1 MQASSITPPSR
12 GSRQDKGAARSRAGG
27 GQTRRPVSG
36 ARSRAGGGP
45 TRHSGSAAGYL
56 LLVLL
61 TAATGCQPADP
72 TREYR
77 FQGSS
82 MGTTFE
88 VKVVASL
95 LPEPQQELVREAI
108 QGQLQD
114 IDGKMSTYRE
124 ASEISRLNRSRE
136 TTPHPLSRETFTVLT
151 EALRISRMTG
161 GAFDITVGP
170 LVNAWGFGPAP
181 RPTSP
186 PAAAKIEQL
195 KLRSGWVKIELDPR
209 TSTIRKGD
217 PALYLDLSAI
227 AKGYAVDRL
236 SEVLAE
242 MKLARHMVELG
253 GEVRTSGRNA
263 GGNPWRIAIEKPVSG
278 GRALQRILPLENLAV
293 ATSGDYRNFHRAE
306 GGHLSHTIDPRTG
319 RPVQHELASVSVVD
333 ASCMRADGYATAL
346 MVLGE
351 EDGYRLAA
359 EQDLAALFLV
369 RTREGSFRE
378 METPAFQRLLRA
390 KPVTGTDLTPERESG
405 S

>member
-1 MQASSITPPSR
+1 MATLFLKQNTRLTGRRSS
-12 GSRQDKGAARSRAGG
+12 
-27 GQTRRPVSG
+27 
-36 ARSRAGGGP
+36 GP
-45 TRHSGSAAGYL
+45 GLAAGL
-56 LLVLL
+56 LLLL
-61 TAATGCQPADP
+61 LAAGPGCQPP
-72 TREYR
+72 GTIQEYR
-77 FQGSS
+77 FQGST

-108 QGQLQD
+108 QAQLQD

-136 TTPHPLSRETFTVLT
+136 TTPHPLSRETYTVLA

-181 RPTSP
+181 H
-186 PAAAKIEQL
+186 PAALPTAAEIEQL
-195 KLRSGWVKIELDPR
+195 KLRSGWAKIELDPR
-209 TSTIRKGD
+209 TSSIRKGE

-236 SEVLAE
+236 SEVLVE
-242 MKLARHMVELG
+242 MNLTRHMVELG

-263 GGNPWRIAIEKPVSG
+263 SGNPWRIAIEKPVSG
-278 GRALQRILPLENLAV
+278 GRAFQRILPLENLAV
-293 ATSGDYRNFHRAE
+293 ATSGDYRNFRRAE

-319 RPVQHELASVSVVD
+319 RPVRHELASVSVVD

-351 EDGYRLAA
+351 DEGYRLAA

-369 RTREGSFRE
+369 RTHEGSFRE
-378 METPAFQRLLRA
+378 RETPAFQRLFRDE
-390 KPVTGTDLTPERESG
+390 PIGTDPDPTRESET
-405 S
+405 

>member
-1 MQASSITPPSR
+1 MKRKAHGNERKLTTTSR
-12 GSRQDKGAARSRAGG
+12 L
-27 GQTRRPVSG
+27 
-36 ARSRAGGGP
+36 
-45 TRHSGSAAGYL
+45 AGYL

-61 TAATGCQPADP
+61 TVATGCQPSDS

-88 VKVVASL
+88 VKVVASPF
-95 LPEPQQELVREAI
+95 PEQQQEAVREAI
-108 QGQLQD
+108 QAQLQD
-114 IDGKMSTYRE
+114 VDGKMSTYRE
-124 ASEISRLNRSRE
+124 ASEISHVNRSRE
-136 TTPHPLSRETFTVLT
+136 TSPQPLSRETFTVLA
-151 EALRISRMTG
+151 EAQRISRMTG

-181 RPTSP
+181 HPASP
-186 PAAAKIEQL
+186 PTAAEIEQL
-195 KLRSGWVKIELDPR
+195 KLRSGWAKIELFPR
-209 TSTIRKGD
+209 DSTILKQE

-227 AKGYAVDRL
+227 AKGHAVDRI

-242 MKLARHMVELG
+242 MNLTRHMVELG

-263 GGNPWRIAIEKPVSG
+263 GGNPWRIAIEKPISG
-278 GRALQRILPLENLAV
+278 GRAFQRILPLENLAV
-293 ATSGDYRNFHRAE
+293 ATSGDYRNFREAE
-306 GGHLSHTIDPRTG
+306 DGHLSHTIDPRTG
-319 RPVQHELASVSVVD
+319 RPVRHELAAVSVV
-333 ASCMRADGYATAL
+333 ATSCMRADGYATAL

-351 EDGYRLAA
+351 DEGYRLAA

-378 METPAFQRLLRA
+378 RETPAFQRHFGA
-390 KPVTGTDLTPERESG
+390 KPTGTGPDTERESG

>member
-1 MQASSITPPSR
+1 MRRKAHGIERKLTTTSR
-12 GSRQDKGAARSRAGG
+12 SAGRDS
-27 GQTRRPVSG
+27 RRP
-36 ARSRAGGGP
+36 GGP
-45 TRHSGSAAGYL
+45 GSAAGVL

-61 TAATGCQPADP
+61 TAAAGCRPPDS
-72 TREYR
+72 TREFR
-77 FQGSS
+77 FRGSS

-88 VKVVASL
+88 VKVVASPF
-95 LPEPQQELVREAI
+95 PEQRQEAVREAI
-108 QGQLQD
+108 QAQLRD
-114 IDGKMSTYRE
+114 VDGKMSTYRE

-136 TTPHPLSRETFTVLT
+136 TTPHPLSRETFTVLA
-151 EALRISRMTG
+151 EALRISRVTD

-181 RPTSP
+181 HPTSLP
-186 PAAAKIEQL
+186 TAAEIKQL
-195 KLRSGWVKIELDPR
+195 KLRSGWAKIELNSRD
-209 TSTIRKGD
+209 STILKHE

-242 MKLARHMVELG
+242 MNLTRHMVELG

-278 GRALQRILPLENLAV
+278 GRAFQRILPLENLAL
-293 ATSGDYRNFHRAE
+293 ATSGDYRNFRQAE
-306 GGHLSHTIDPRTG
+306 DGDLSHTIDPRTG
-319 RPVQHELASVSVVD
+319 RPVRHELASVSVVD
-333 ASCMRADGYATAL
+333 DSCMRADGYATAL

-351 EDGYRLAA
+351 DEGYRLAA

-369 RTREGSFRE
+369 RSREGSFRE
-378 METPAFQRLLRA
+378 RETPAFRRLFRT
-390 KPVTGTDLTPERESG
+390 KPATGTGPETKRESG

>member
-1 MQASSITPPSR
+1 MKRKAHGIERRNTTTSR
-12 GSRQDKGAARSRAGG
+12 FAGH
-27 GQTRRPVSG
+27 
-36 ARSRAGGGP
+36 AGWRERGLGL
-45 TRHSGSAAGYL
+45 GAGYL

-61 TAATGCQPADP
+61 AAATGCRAPDSIQ
-72 TREYR
+72 EYR

-95 LPEPQQELVREAI
+95 LPEQQQEQVREAI
-108 QGQLQD
+108 QDQLQE
-114 IDGKMSTYRE
+114 IDRKMSTYRE

-136 TTPHPLSRETFTVLT
+136 TVPQPLSRDTLTVLA

-170 LVNAWGFGPAP
+170 LVNAWGFGPP
-181 RPTSP
+181 PHPTALP
-186 PAAAKIEQL
+186 TPAEIERL
-195 KLRSGWVKIELDPR
+195 KLRSGWAKIELDPR
-209 TSTIRKGD
+209 TSTIRKRE

-236 SEVLAE
+236 SEVLVE
-242 MKLARHMVELG
+242 MDLTRHMVELG
-253 GEVRTSGRNA
+253 GEVRTSGRNS
-263 GGNPWRIAIEKPVSG
+263 GGDPWRIAIEKPVPG
-278 GRALQRILPLENLAV
+278 GRAFQRILPLENLAL
-293 ATSGDYRNFHRAE
+293 ATSGDYRNFRRVE
-306 GGHLSHTIDPRTG
+306 GGQVSHTIDPRTG
-319 RPVQHELASVSVVD
+319 RPVRHELASVSVV
-333 ASCMRADGYATAL
+333 ATSCMRADGYATAL

-351 EDGYRLAA
+351 DAGYRLAA

-378 METPAFQRLLRA
+378 RETPAFRRLFGA
-390 KPVTGTDLTPERESG
+390 KPTGTGSGAERESG